1 MIVIVGES
9 SSGKSTLA
17 NYLMDNYLFKKI
29 ITYTTREPRKGEK
42 EGVDYHYITQEQFKE
57 LEENGFFAETASYN
71 GWMYGSAKEDY
82 TSNAVAVLTP
92 RGLRSI
98 RAVKIEDIHIIAVYL
113 KVPRRDRLIKCL
125 ERGDNIEEAYRRSLS
140 DVGQFDGIEDE
151 VDLVLNNPEYAYSVG
166 ELANELINRLIEKG
180 RQHETI

>member
-17 NYLMDNYLFKKI
+17 NYLMNNYYYKKI

-42 EGVDYHYITQEQFKE
+42 EGVDYHYISQEEFDK
-57 LEENGFFAETASYN
+57 LDKMGFFAETASYN
-71 GWMYGSAKEDY
+71 GWKYGSAKEDY
-82 TSNAVAVLTP
+82 TDNAVVVLTP

-98 RAVKIEDIHIIAVYL
+98 KANGVENIKAIYL

-125 ERGDNIEEAYRRSLS
+125 KRGDNIEEAYRRSLS

-151 VDLVLNNPEYAYSVG
+151 VTLVLRNPEYSYSVK
-166 ELANELINRLIEKG
+166 ELADELINRLVMEHYYEAI
-180 RQHETI
+180 